1 MNILKKLT
9 ATLAISASLIAGAYA
24 QTQGVTDR
32 EVKIG
37 SSTDLSG
44 IFAAFGAPSAK
55 AAQLYF
61 DEVNANGGVHGR
73 QIKFIVED
81 HGYQLPK
88 ATQAINKLVNRD
100 KVFATFLQV
109 GTPMNIAGFK
119 LTDAKNIPNIFPL
132 TMARQILQD
141 PFNLH
146 FSPGASY
153 YEQIKQGVTYLN
165 NEKGVANVCAMYI
178 PSDFGKEIQEGAND
192 VAAELGLTFAAETT
206 HKPDDADFVGA
217 LSKLKEADCGIVAM
231 ALGVRQTI
239 TAYATAQKIG
249 FTEARFI
256 SSAAGF
262 HSVMAKVPGGVTE
275 GLYAAAVWS
284 DILPR
289 VKTNAT
295 LGAWFMSY
303 TKATGEQLPGTGAVL
318 GRAGAESLVRALEA
332 AGKDLTVE
340 SFIAGMES
348 LSYYDDILDAQVDFS
363 KEDHAG
369 VDEVIISVIKDAN
382 WQVVS
387 RD

>member
-1 MNILKKLT
+1 MNIINKLT
-9 ATLAISASLIAGAYA
+9 ASLVISASLIAGAYA
-24 QTQGVTDR
+24 QTQGVTDT
-32 EVKIG
+32 EVIIG

-44 IFAAFGAPSAK
+44 VFAAFGAPAAK
-55 AAQLYF
+55 AAQMYF

-88 ATQAINKLVNRD
+88 ATQATNKLVNRD

-109 GTPMNIAGFK
+109 GTPMNVAAFK
-119 LTDAKNIPNIFPL
+119 LTDAKGIPNVFPL
-132 TMARQILQD
+132 TMARQILQE
-141 PFNLH
+141 PLKYH

-165 NEKGVANVCAMYI
+165 TEKGGTNVCAMYL
-178 PSDFGKEIQEGAND
+178 PNDFGKEIKEGAFD
-192 VAAELGLTFAAETT
+192 QAAELGLTFAAETT
-206 HKPDDADFVGA
+206 HKPDDADFVGS
-217 LSKLKEADCGIVAM
+217 LSKLKEANCDIVAL

-239 TAYATAQKIG
+239 TVAGTAKKIG
-249 FTEARFI
+249 YTDVSFI

-289 VKTNAT
+289 VSNPVV
-295 LGAWFMSY
+295 GAWFKSY
-303 TKATGEQLPGTGAVL
+303 TEATGEPLPGTGAVL

-332 AGKDLTVE
+332 AGKDLTTD

-348 LSYYDDILDAQVDFS
+348 LNYRDEILDAQMTFS

-369 VDEVIISVIKDAN
+369 VDEVIISVIEDAN
-382 WQVVS
+382 WKVVS

>member
-9 ATLAISASLIAGAYA
+9 TSLMFSAALLTGAFA
-24 QTQGVTDR
+24 QQGVTDT
-32 EVKIG
+32 EVVIG

-44 IFAAFGAPSAK
+44 IFAAFGAPAAK
-55 AAQLYF
+55 AAQMYF
-61 DEVNANGGVHGR
+61 DEVNAKGGVHGR
-73 QIKFIVED
+73 TIKFVVED
-81 HGYQLPK
+81 HAYSLAK
-88 ATQAINKLVNRD
+88 STQAMNKLVNRD

-109 GTPMNIAGFK
+109 GTPMNVAGFK
-119 LTDAKNIPNIFPL
+119 LTDAKGIPNVFPL

-153 YEQIKQGVTYLN
+153 YDQVQQGVTYLN
-165 NEKGVANVCAMYI
+165 KEKGGSTVCAMYI
-178 PSDFGKEIQEGAND
+178 PSDFGIEIKEGAFD
-192 VAAELGLTFAAETT
+192 VANSLGLTFGAETT

-217 LSKLKEADCGIVAM
+217 LSKLKEANCDIVAL

-239 TAYATAQKIG
+239 TVSGTAKKIG
-249 FTEARFI
+249 YNDVSFI

-289 VKTNAT
+289 VATSPT
-295 LGAWFMSY
+295 LGAWFKSY
-303 TKATGEQLPGTGAVL
+303 TEATGEKLPGTGAVL

-348 LSYYDDILDAQVDFS
+348 LDYRDEILDAQMTFS
-363 KEDHAG
+363 AEDHAG
-369 VDEVIISVIKDAN
+369 VDEVIISVIEGGN
-382 WQVVS
+382 WKVVS